1 MVGSVYINKGGF
13 MNDLA
18 FIERNNVLCDSRV
31 IADKFSNGKHAR
43 VKDVIKKLIGDLS
56 KIKGKRGLP
65 LNDKYSPLFIE
76 KENVYRNQS
85 FTYYLLN
92 KTAFTLV
99 SMRFKTEEALIWQ
112 IRFAETFQKMEEAL
126 LNQKNT
132 EWIASRE
139 QGKEVLKIRSDAIK
153 EFTVYATSQGSKNAK
168 FYYKHITNATY
179 KALEL
184 IQHKKPKLRDTLD
197 ILELSQLMTAEIVAE
212 RSIRKW
218 MAEGEHYKTVFTL
231 VKKDIEAFAN
241 TLFLTHDQKGG

>member
-1 MVGSVYINKGGF
+1 

-18 FIERNNVLCDSRV
+18 FIENKKILTDSRI
-31 IADKFSNGKHAR
+31 IAEKMANKKHYK
-43 VKDVIKKLIGDLS
+43 VKDVIEKLISDIE
-56 KIKGKRGLP
+56 KIKGTRRGGLS
-65 LNDKYSPLFIE
+65 DKYKPIFIE
-76 KENVYRNQS
+76 KENVYRGQT

-99 SMRFKTEEALIWQ
+99 AMRFRTEEALIWQ
-112 IRFAETFQKMEEAL
+112 IRFAETFQKMEEVI

-132 EWIASRE
+132 EWVTSRE
-139 QGKEVLKIRSDAIK
+139 QGKTVRKIEADAIK
-153 EFTVYATSQGSKNAK
+153 EFTEYATEQGSKNAK

-184 IQHKKPKLRDTLD
+184 IQHKKPKLRETLD

-231 VKKDIEAFAN
+231 VKKDIEAFAS
-241 TLFLTHDQKGG
+241 TLFLAQ